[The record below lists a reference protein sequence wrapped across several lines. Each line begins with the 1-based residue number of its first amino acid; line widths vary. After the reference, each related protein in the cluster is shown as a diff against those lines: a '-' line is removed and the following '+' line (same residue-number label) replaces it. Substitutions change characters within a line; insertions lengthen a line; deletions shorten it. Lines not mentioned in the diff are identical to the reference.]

1 MYTIV
6 MNIPEE
12 TLAKMSSVDNLNAA
26 MKSSGQEVIG
36 IMLSTIMGSMLQ
48 KELEQAENNTIVISE
63 AVFANSE
70 EKHQQIVF
78 NTLRN
83 IAALVAHQKIPEQN
97 ENCDSCKS
105 SEETQVETSQE

>member
-12 TLAKMSSVDNLNAA
+12 TLAKMSSVDNLDAA
-26 MKSSGQEVIG
+26 MKGSGQEVLSM
-36 IMLSTIMGSMLQ
+36 MLSTMMGSMLQ
-48 KELEQAENNTIVISE
+48 KELEQAENNTIVMSE
-63 AVFANSE
+63 TVFANSE

-78 NTLRN
+78 NTLRD
-83 IAALVAHQKIPEQN
+83 IAALVAYQRVPEQN

>member
-26 MKSSGQEVIG
+26 MKSSGQEVISM
-36 IMLSTIMGSMLQ
+36 MLSTIMGSILQ
-48 KELEQAENNTIVISE
+48 KEFEQVENNTIVMPE
-63 AVFANSE
+63 TVFTNSE

-97 ENCDSCKS
+97 KNYDSCKS
-105 SEETQVETSQE
+105 SEKTQVETSQE

>member
-26 MKSSGQEVIG
+26 MKSSGQEVIS
-36 IMLSTIMGSMLQ
+36 IMFSTIMGSMLQ
-48 KELEQAENNTIVISE
+48 KEFEQVENNTIVIPE
-63 AVFANSE
+63 TVFTNSE

-83 IAALVAHQKIPEQN
+83 IAALVAHQRVTEQN
-97 ENCDSCKS
+97 KNCDSCKS

>member
-12 TLAKMSSVDNLNAA
+12 TLAKMSSVNNLNAA

-48 KELEQAENNTIVISE
+48 KELEQAENNTIVISK

-97 ENCDSCKS
+97 KNCNSCKS
-105 SEETQVETSQE
+105 SEETQVETSQK